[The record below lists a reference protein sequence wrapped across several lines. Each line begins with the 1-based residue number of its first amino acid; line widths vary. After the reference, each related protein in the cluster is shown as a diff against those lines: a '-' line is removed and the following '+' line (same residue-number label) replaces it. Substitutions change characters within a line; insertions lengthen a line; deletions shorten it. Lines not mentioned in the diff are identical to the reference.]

1 MHSITMSRTLSLRGN
16 HEPEWAG
23 QTVKVTRPEDIVIN
37 RDVLPPPATTLER
50 DMEEGRVGATTL
62 NTTGKAND
70 EEGASPADDVTIREW
85 REGRHLV
92 REYHPKRPGEEVSS
106 IIYASSFI
114 SDLHFP
120 GTRGG
125 HSRRI

>member
-1 MHSITMSRTLSLRGN
+1 MSRTLSLRGN

-37 RDVLPPPATTLER
+37 RDVLPQPGATLER
-50 DMEEGRVGATTL
+50 DMEEGRAGATTF
-62 NTTGKAND
+62 NSSDTTGRAND
-70 EEGASPADDVTIREW
+70 EESASPGSDDVTIREW

-92 REYHPKRPGEEVSS
+92 REYHPKRPGEEVSPR
-106 IIYASSFI
+106 IYATSFA
-114 SDLHFP
+114 SDLKFP
-120 GTRGG
+120 GPCGG